1 MIDLDILR
9 QIPMFSQ
16 FSAEALG
23 EIAVVMQ
30 LRCLAVGEVL
40 FDQGE
45 SGDELFIV
53 QEGSLAIYVPGAD
66 LPAEAPPL
74 RVLTSGEVLG
84 EMALID
90 RKPRSLSARAL
101 TASGVLVLS
110 GDEFRRL
117 LQTHP
122 EMALYVMSGL
132 NDRIRYTLEFIGEM
146 RIWIKRVA
154 EGTYDRQFTPQ
165 TDYEDHSIAA
175 LVADFAQMA
184 IQVQQREEALRREV
198 AELRIE
204 INQAKRQREVEQIT
218 ETDYFQALQSK
229 ARRLRD
235 KK

>member
-1 MIDLDILR
+1 
-9 QIPMFSQ
+9 MFSQ

-23 EIAVVMQ
+23 EIAALMQ
-30 LRCLAVGEVL
+30 PRCLAAGEVL

-45 SGDELFIV
+45 RGDELFIV
-53 QEGSLAIYVPGAD
+53 QEGSLAIYVPGAA

-74 RVLTSGEVLG
+74 RILTSGEVLG

-101 TASGVLVLS
+101 TASRVLVLG

-117 LQTHP
+117 LQTRP
-122 EMALYVMSGL
+122 EVALYVMSGL
-132 NDRIRYTLEFIGEM
+132 NDRIRYTLEFVGEM
-146 RIWIKRVA
+146 RTWIKRVA
-154 EGTYDRQFTPQ
+154 EGHYDRQFTPP
-165 TDYEDHSIAA
+165 TDYEDRSIAA

-184 IQVQQREEALRREV
+184 IQVQEREEALRREV

-204 INQAKRQREVEQIT
+204 INQARRQREVEQIT